1 MNDDKSIHLT
11 KFLDFPKNFKNEN
24 LNQKWLELIKIR
36 NVCNISIEE
45 KRASKEIGSSLE
57 ASLKINLDKKLNEI
71 SKDVDFSELCITSSA
86 EVSYLENSETKV
98 QTSKAEGSKCQVCW
112 KITKEACSRK
122 TLSKTHRMIFE
133 SIKKIFNISLLVPVF
148 IFTLD
153 RISKIYVINLSKNS
167 SDIELFSSKFLNIT
181 LIWNEGIAFGIFS
194 AIHGY
199 WYNLLTIAIVLIAI
213 VILIMSIRQDGTQK
227 YFLLIVFGGALGNLY
242 DRIFFKAVPD
252 FIDLHVGDFHWFIF
266 NIADIFITFGV
277 IMLILWETLPLNKN
291 YEKK

>member
-1 MNDDKSIHLT
+1 
-11 KFLDFPKNFKNEN
+11 
-24 LNQKWLELIKIR
+24 
-36 NVCNISIEE
+36 
-45 KRASKEIGSSLE
+45 
-57 ASLKINLDKKLNEI
+57 
-71 SKDVDFSELCITSSA
+71 
-86 EVSYLENSETKV
+86 
-98 QTSKAEGSKCQVCW
+98 
-112 KITKEACSRK
+112 
-122 TLSKTHRMIFE
+122 MIFE
-133 SIKKIFNISLLVPVF
+133 SIKKFFNISLLVPVF

-194 AIHGY
+194 TIHGY

-213 VILIMSIRQDGTQK
+213 VILIMSIRQDGTQQ

-252 FIDLHVGDFHWFIF
+252 FIDFHVGNFHWFIF

-277 IMLILWETLPLNKN
+277 IMLILWEILPLNKN
-291 YEKK
+291 YEKR

>member
-1 MNDDKSIHLT
+1 M
-11 KFLDFPKNFKNEN
+11 F
-24 LNQKWLELIKIR
+24 
-36 NVCNISIEE
+36 E
-45 KRASKEIGSSLE
+45 K
-57 ASLKINLDKKLNEI
+57 D
-71 SKDVDFSELCITSSA
+71 
-86 EVSYLENSETKV
+86 
-98 QTSKAEGSKCQVCW
+98 
-112 KITKEACSRK
+112 
-122 TLSKTHRMIFE
+122 LSKTHRMIFE
-133 SIKKIFNISLLVPVF
+133 NIKKFFNISLVIPVF

-153 RISKIYVINLSKNS
+153 RISKIYVIRLSKNS
-167 SDIELFSSKFLNIT
+167 SDIELFSSKFLNIS

-194 AIHGY
+194 SIHGY

-213 VILIMSIRQDGTQK
+213 VILIMSIRQDGAQK

-277 IMLILWETLPLNKN
+277 IMLILCEILPLNKD